1 MSFVDLMQYSAE
13 NIKALKDNDMD
24 HFVQLKVT
32 LVKKCI
38 WILHTCCQL
47 DMGQNSSL
55 CKTKLTCIYT
65 SEKE

>member
-32 LVKKCI
+32 L
-38 WILHTCCQL
+38 
-47 DMGQNSSL
+47 
-55 CKTKLTCIYT
+55 
-65 SEKE
+65 

>member
-1 MSFVDLMQYSAE
+1 MQYSAE

-47 DMGQNSSL
+47 EMGQNSSL
-55 CKTKLTCIYT
+55 CKTKLTCI
-65 SEKE
+65 